1 MTTSLQRPQRGLG
14 RLEWPGDEGVEWQL
28 PHGELFR
35 LLRRTGFDVV
45 DLVELYAPDDAE
57 DHPYYQFVPAEWARA
72 WPVEEIWVAA
82 KPG

>member
-1 MTTSLQRPQRGLG
+1 MHLQH
-14 RLEWPGDEGVEWQL
+14 V
-28 PHGELFR
+28 ELFR

-45 DLVELYAPDDAE
+45 DIVELYASDDAE
-57 DHPYYQFVPAEWARA
+57 DHPHYQFVPAEWARA